1 MDDFHPS
8 RNGAVASGALDPG
21 SHLAGHQ
28 FDLPSLV
35 AQRPKVDAL
44 ASRRGVV
51 GEKSRA
57 VLSRADAKLASK
69 LVGARSLSGAFR
81 VSLTWESGTLV

>member
-1 MDDFHPS
+1 MVTLVLAIPALH
-8 RNGAVASGALDPG
+8 ASGALDPG
-21 SHLAGHQ
+21 SHLARNQ
-28 FDLPSLV
+28 LDLPSLV

-57 VLSRADAKLASK
+57 VLSRADAELTTK
-69 LVGARSLSGAFR
+69 LVGIAIQERR
-81 VSLTWESGTLV
+81 